1 MGPKVH
7 HRTTSSSRLGP
18 NSRNTSATR
27 LGANL
32 QLTQKDPQFN
42 TNKQP
47 QPAQS
52 KKNALGTHDNHG
64 RTSTFQRINSSHRVA
79 SKDQL
84 PPFQPVSKR
93 PTYTATAKS
102 NGTKVKRGF
111 IIASSPSDEADDD
124 EWVSS
129 ESGAAT
135 PNYVEGS
142 DSGAESELVTPAEM
156 TKLLERP
163 PSTKTNTTKEMV
175 EEQDRGR
182 ADGGVTPIPRVD
194 IARPPQTLD
203 PQLPRGK
210 LPAEPELDLLRP
222 APPPPPAASQNYDR
236 RASLPPMVTMINSV
250 EPSPIDTPAVAP
262 RPSHKRRPSTR
273 PPSTHSISSR
283 HEPLRPHPL
292 IRGQSFGFPN
302 NKQLAPLAMTSDV
315 ASAQLS
321 STPPVNIEQ
330 SRHHPSPLSSS
341 PATTISGSPPS
352 PSNNHNS
359 LHHQLP
365 SRRTSISS
373 ARSVATLPA
382 HTPRE
387 PPRQGKDRNRTISTI
402 SISSSSAAIS
412 SLAHIPATRPPSPQR
427 LSVVFPPPS
436 HPQFHTAGVHSLLP
450 PPYLTNHLTTLAHRT
465 PLRESYDRV
474 RYAKLIARR

>member
-18 NSRNTSATR
+18 NSRTTSATR

-64 RTSTFQRINSSHRVA
+64 RTSAFQKVNSSHRVA

-84 PPFQPVSKR
+84 SPFQPLPKR
-93 PTYTATAKS
+93 PTYTATAKT

-163 PSTKTNTTKEMV
+163 TSTKSATKEIV

-194 IARPPQTLD
+194 IAQLD
-203 PQLPRGK
+203 S
-210 LPAEPELDLLRP
+210 LRP

-236 RASLPPMVTMINSV
+236 RASLPAMVTMINSV
-250 EPSPIDTPAVAP
+250 EPSPIDTPVVAL

-302 NKQLAPLAMTSDV
+302 NKLAPLAMTSDV

-359 LHHQLP
+359 LHYQLP

-382 HTPRE
+382 QSLRE

>member
-1 MGPKVH
+1 
-7 HRTTSSSRLGP
+7 
-18 NSRNTSATR
+18 
-27 LGANL
+27 
-32 QLTQKDPQFN
+32 
-42 TNKQP
+42 
-47 QPAQS
+47 
-52 KKNALGTHDNHG
+52 
-64 RTSTFQRINSSHRVA
+64 
-79 SKDQL
+79 
-84 PPFQPVSKR
+84 
-93 PTYTATAKS
+93 
-102 NGTKVKRGF
+102 
-111 IIASSPSDEADDD
+111 
-124 EWVSS
+124 
-129 ESGAAT
+129 
-135 PNYVEGS
+135 
-142 DSGAESELVTPAEM
+142 M

>member
-18 NSRNTSATR
+18 HSRNTSATR
-27 LGANL
+27 LAANL
-32 QLTQKDPQFN
+32 QFTQKDPQHI
-42 TNKQP
+42 TNKQ
-47 QPAQS
+47 AQS
-52 KKNALGTHDNHG
+52 TQNKKNNHG
-64 RTSTFQRINSSHRVA
+64 RTLTLQRVNSSHRIA

-84 PPFQPVSKR
+84 PPFQPAPKR
-93 PTYTATAKS
+93 PAYTAKTNGAKL
-102 NGTKVKRGF
+102 KRGF

-135 PNYVEGS
+135 PNFEGS
-142 DSGAESELVTPAEM
+142 GSGADSELVAPVDT
-156 TKLLERP
+156 TKLLERRS
-163 PSTKTNTTKEMV
+163 STKSNATTKMV
-175 EEQDRGR
+175 EEQDKERL
-182 ADGGVTPIPRVD
+182 GGGTTPIPRVD
-194 IARPPQTLD
+194 IARLVQALD

-210 LPAEPELDLLRP
+210 LPAETELELSHT
-222 APPPPPAASQNYDR
+222 APPPPPPSLPAQNWER
-236 RASLPPMVTMINSV
+236 RISLPPMVNSA
-250 EPSPIDTPAVAP
+250 EPSSIDNSTAS

-283 HEPLRPHPL
+283 HETLRPHPL
-292 IRGQSFGFPN
+292 IRGQSFGLPA
-302 NKQLAPLAMTSDV
+302 NKLAPLTMTSDV

-321 STPPVNIEQ
+321 STPPANIEQ
-330 SRHHPSPLSSS
+330 TRYHHPSPLSSS

-352 PSNNHNS
+352 PSNPHYS
-359 LHHQLP
+359 LHQQLP

-382 HTPRE
+382 HSLRE
-387 PPRQGKDRNRTISTI
+387 PPRQMKDRNRTISTI
-402 SISSSSAAIS
+402 STSSSSAAIS
-412 SLAHIPATRPPSPQR
+412 SLAHIPATRPSSPQR
-427 LSVVFPPPS
+427 LSVMFPPPS

-474 RYAKLIARR
+474 RHAKIMARR

>member
-18 NSRNTSATR
+18 NSRTTSATR

-64 RTSTFQRINSSHRVA
+64 RTSAFQKVNSSHRVA

-84 PPFQPVSKR
+84 SPFQPLPKR
-93 PTYTATAKS
+93 PTYTATAKT

-142 DSGAESELVTPAEM
+142 DSG
-156 TKLLERP
+156 
-163 PSTKTNTTKEMV
+163 
-175 EEQDRGR
+175 R

-194 IARPPQTLD
+194 IARPPTTLD

-210 LPAEPELDLLRP
+210 LPAEPELDSLRP

-236 RASLPPMVTMINSV
+236 RASLPAMVTMINSV
-250 EPSPIDTPAVAP
+250 EPSPIDTPVVAP

-302 NKQLAPLAMTSDV
+302 NKLAPLAMTSDV

-359 LHHQLP
+359 LHYQLP

-373 ARSVATLPA
+373 TRSVATLPA
-382 HTPRE
+382 QSLRE

>member
-18 NSRNTSATR
+18 HSRNSSATR

-32 QLTQKDPQFN
+32 QFTQKDPQYN

-47 QPAQS
+47 QPALN
-52 KKNALGTHDNHG
+52 KKNALGHTHDNQG
-64 RTSTFQRINSSHRVA
+64 RISTFQRVNSSHRIA

-84 PPFQPVSKR
+84 PPSQPVSKR
-93 PTYTATAKS
+93 PTNTANIKA
-102 NGTKVKRGF
+102 NGTKTKRGF

-135 PNYVEGS
+135 PNYIESS
-142 DSGAESELVTPAEM
+142 DSGAGSELVTPAAM
-156 TKLLERP
+156 AKLLDRE
-163 PSTKTNTTKEMV
+163 SLTKSEAMTRMV
-175 EEQDRGR
+175 EEQDRER
-182 ADGGVTPIPRVD
+182 AGGEATPIPRVGTT
-194 IARPPQTLD
+194 RPVQALD
-203 PQLPRGK
+203 PQPPRGK
-210 LPAEPELDLLRP
+210 LPAEPPLEPLRP
-222 APPPPPAASQNYDR
+222 APAPPQPSASLIYDK
-236 RASLPPMVTMINSV
+236 RASLPVMVNSA
-250 EPSPIDTPAVAP
+250 EPSSIDNRAEVP
-262 RPSHKRRPSTR
+262 RPSHRRRPSTR

-292 IRGQSFGFPN
+292 IRGQSFGLST
-302 NKQLAPLAMTSDV
+302 NKLAPLAMTSDV

-321 STPPVNIEQ
+321 STPPVNYEQ
-330 SRHHPSPLSSS
+330 TRHHPSPLSSS
-341 PATTISGSPPS
+341 PTTTISGTPPS
-352 PSNNHNS
+352 PSNLPQS
-359 LHHQLP
+359 LYHKLP

-373 ARSVATLPA
+373 SRSVATLPA
-382 HTPRE
+382 HSLHD

-402 SISSSSAAIS
+402 STVSSSAAIS

-436 HPQFHTAGVHSLLP
+436 HPQFHTAGVHALLP
-450 PPYLTNHLTTLAHRT
+450 PPYLTNHLTILAHRT

-474 RYAKLIARR
+474 RHAKLIARR